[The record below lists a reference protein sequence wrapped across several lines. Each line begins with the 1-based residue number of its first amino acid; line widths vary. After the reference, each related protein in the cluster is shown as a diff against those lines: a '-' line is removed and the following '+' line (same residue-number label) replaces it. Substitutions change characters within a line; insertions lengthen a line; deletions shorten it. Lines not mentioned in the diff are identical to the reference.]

1 MFKRLAAMTAGI
13 MLVLTAGT
21 SLAQTVSTPTPSN
34 NGAGG
39 IMFDV
44 TATNAVTVTGL
55 ASQFSV
61 GTRTVNIYTRPG
73 THVGFSN
80 ASAGWSLVGTTSLTG
95 TGAVQSIPVVLSEPI
110 AAGQTKGFYI
120 AQASSSGIKYRDGT
134 AVGAVAASDANIQIL
149 EGTGKPMLEF
159 DPSSNFTPRV
169 LVGSVTYSAAPAP
182 VPTLSE
188 WAMILLGLILAGG
201 AALYIQRR
209 QLIA

>member
-1 MFKRLAAMTAGI
+1 MLKRLAAMAAGM
-13 MLVLTAGT
+13 MLVLTAGAAM
-21 SLAQTVSTPTPSN
+21 AQTVSTPTPSN
-34 NGAGG
+34 NGDAG

-55 ASQFSV
+55 ANQFN
-61 GTRTVNIYTRPG
+61 TAIPQTVNIYTRPG
-73 THVGFSN
+73 THVGFSS
-80 ASAGWSLVGTTSLTG
+80 ASTGWSLVGTTSLTG

-120 AQASSSGIKYRDGT
+120 AAAGIGYRNGT

-149 EGTGKPMLEF
+149 EGTGKSAPDF
-159 DPSSNFTPRV
+159 SATNNTPRV
-169 LVGSVTYSAAPAP
+169 LVGSVTYSAGPAP

-188 WAMILLGLILAGG
+188 WAMILFGLALAGG

-209 QLIA
+209 RMTA